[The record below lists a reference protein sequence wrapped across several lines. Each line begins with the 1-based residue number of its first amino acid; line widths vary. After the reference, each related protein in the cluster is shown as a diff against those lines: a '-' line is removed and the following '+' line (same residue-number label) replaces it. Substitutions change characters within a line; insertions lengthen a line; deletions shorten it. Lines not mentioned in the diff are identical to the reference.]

1 MSRVKPPMGPRRR
14 QQASEVPGGP
24 RSSTRG
30 CWRPLEK
37 ALMAQAQISSLSK
50 IDPYCE
56 KNDQFGA
63 VAGQAQI
70 SSLSQGDPH

>member
-1 MSRVKPPMGPRRR
+1 LKNEQFGTLT
-14 QQASEVPGGP
+14 G
-24 RSSTRG
+24 
-30 CWRPLEK
+30 
-37 ALMAQAQISSLSK
+37 QAQISSLSK

-70 SSLSQGDPH
+70 SSLSQGDPY